1 MGLNLL
7 LSTNHIVIHSYSP
20 VADFLLVV
28 MCLLALLLIRQTFI
42 KQSRTFRIFKAC
54 FALLF
59 IAAVSNI
66 AFYYA
71 DLFSRQNTLL
81 WILRAVYHIS
91 LLSLFCLYIAY
102 LKILIVFP
110 KNIGRKYTFLSFAIL
125 VVTGVADLASPLTGW
140 GFHQDHYGIWYENI
154 LSTPFMVG
162 YLLYLAVILF
172 LLVRY
177 RRRLPTALFHMLIFT
192 ETVCGLIVVMEA
204 AMNTTSFLAT
214 TYFLPLLVVLYMLH
228 ANAYDPKTGAL
239 GSASLDEYLRQQ
251 RQTAQDT
258 YYLCLRFDM
267 DFEYVMTEEMGKLF
281 YSFWTDYFRKGMLFN
296 PSTSFFVLAV
306 DSHNIP
312 DATERA
318 VSLIKKVF
326 QKYYEEYKLPYKLV
340 LFDHLDFCENLE
352 QFYEVFN
359 YFSEKVAQNSYRV
372 FGEED
377 YQTYKEMHYI
387 KSQLKDI
394 AEHGSLDDER
404 VLVYCQPVRNVHTG
418 TYDTAESLMRLR
430 LPQTGL
436 VFPDRFIP
444 LAEKYGYIH
453 RLSMIILNKTCRQ
466 IKQMQD
472 EGYQISRVSVNL
484 SVEELGEK
492 DFMEEFK
499 SIVRA
504 AGIDFHTIA
513 VEFTESQNDTEYE
526 LVQECVSEF
535 KQLGVCTYLDDFG
548 TGNSSLSLALE
559 LPVDELKV
567 DMSFIKDIEQKP
579 QNQAMVQ
586 SIVDYAN
593 RTNTETCIEGI
604 ENQEVSDYIHQFG
617 ATWYQGYF
625 YSKPVPIDQFETLL
639 DVPH

>member
-484 SVEELGEK
+484 SVEELGERTSWK
-492 DFMEEFK
+492 NSNPSYEPP
-499 SIVRA
+499 
-504 AGIDFHTIA
+504 
-513 VEFTESQNDTEYE
+513 ESTSTP
-526 LVQECVSEF
+526 LP
-535 KQLGVCTYLDDFG
+535 
-548 TGNSSLSLALE
+548 LSLRSPRTIRNTNWYRNASVSSNSWGYVLIWMILE
-559 LPVDELKV
+559 PV
-567 DMSFIKDIEQKP
+567 I
-579 QNQAMVQ
+579 
-586 SIVDYAN
+586 
-593 RTNTETCIEGI
+593 
-604 ENQEVSDYIHQFG
+604 
-617 ATWYQGYF
+617 
-625 YSKPVPIDQFETLL
+625 PISTGS
-639 DVPH
+639 

>member
-110 KNIGRKYTFLSFAIL
+110 KNM
-125 VVTGVADLASPLTGW
+125 ASPLTGW

-548 TGNSSLSLALE
+548 TGYSSMMMLKNVAIDVLKLDKSFVDDIGDDRSEKIISNIIYLAHSLQIEVTAE
-559 LPVDELKV
+559 GVETAAQFEFLKSV
-567 DMSFIKDIEQKP
+567 GCDYIQGYYFGKP
-579 QNQAMVQ
+579 QPAEDFAALLQKEFY
-586 SIVDYAN
+586 D
-593 RTNTETCIEGI
+593 G
-604 ENQEVSDYIHQFG
+604 SDAG
-617 ATWYQGYF
+617 ADKKG
-625 YSKPVPIDQFETLL
+625 
-639 DVPH
+639 